1 MKKTL
6 YIALTLLLAVCFL
19 TGCGCGRAQDTTSAQ
34 PVETEE
40 PSKAAVPEEPE
51 KQDEP
56 EEVEEE
62 VEIVEEV
69 PVVEEA
75 ETEPEVAVDTRTA
88 AQRGLEAIQ
97 ATGDDKRIQLP
108 KEKSYLEEFKTC
120 YIDFS
125 DVLIPTGFDT
135 AVQMVG
141 PSAPVECQPDM
152 NVGRRMP
159 FAYQGSEVTVVAE
172 QKEGRKNM
180 ACILYRSS
188 TNRMRAGWIW
198 DIYLGDEYVGRNLTI
213 GDENNA
219 AVTVEEVPI
228 SWSDNGFLR
237 SPQKYSVLEEPVQN
251 CVAFTLEYQLTSP
264 NTYKEQSVL
273 GPRTV
278 YVNNGEEWIEV
289 GSFEYPSLGTVRV
302 RVNLEEP
309 MDIVAIGTIADCL
322 QPNIF
327 NFRQFASEFSTEG

>member
-1 MKKTL
+1 MKKAL
-6 YIALTLLLAVCFL
+6 YIVLTVLLAVCFL
-19 TGCGCGRAQDTTSAQ
+19 AGCGCGRAQDTAAQ

-40 PSKAAVPEEPE
+40 PSKAAVPEEPA
-51 KQDEP
+51 EP
-56 EEVEEE
+56 EKVE
-62 VEIVEEV
+62 EEV

-75 ETEPEVAVDTRTA
+75 EAEPEVAEDTRTA

-97 ATGDDKRIQLP
+97 ATGDDKYIQLP
-108 KEKSYLEEFKTC
+108 KEESYLEDFKKC

-125 DVLIPTGFDT
+125 DVLIPTGVDT

-141 PSAPVECQPDM
+141 PSAPVECRLDM
-152 NVGRRMP
+152 TGPRRMP
-159 FAYQGSEVTVVAE
+159 FAFEGSEVTVVAE
-172 QKEGRKNM
+172 QKAGRKNM
-180 ACILYRSS
+180 ACILYRST

-228 SWSDNGFLR
+228 SWSDNGFLS

-251 CVAFTLEYQLTSP
+251 CVAFTLEYQLISR
-264 NTYKEQSVL
+264 NTYKDYSVL

-289 GSFEYPSLGTVRV
+289 GTFEYPTLGTVRV

-309 MDIVAIGTIADCL
+309 TDIVAVGTIADCV
-322 QPNIF
+322 QPNLF
-327 NFRQFASEFSTEG
+327 SFRQFASEFSTAG